1 MIADKVFLMKKTELR
16 NCRKDPKLRKMI
28 GTQHIDELVTFLG
41 ERTCRK
47 DAQLLLGREIVEK
60 ENG

>member
-28 GTQHIDELVTFLG
+28 GSEHVDELETLLG

-47 DAQLLLGREIVEK
+47 DAQPLLGREIVV
-60 ENG
+60 